1 MEDVQWPELQQDDRE
16 LLKTLMKVLSARVS
30 GDPYSRDGS
39 YSALLAEL
47 PPGLRAMEATHWL
60 DISLTLDS
68 VTWHFGNFGEPGLV
82 AQTEEGLLEL
92 GLPELA
98 ACFHEAAEFMT
109 PLLHQR
115 ISSEEDLYQLL
126 ERKGLRGV
134 SKEIDRRAWA
144 LDLPGRGTSR
154 RRGRSLIY
162 EAWVRYARAYPERV
176 FGS

>member
-1 MEDVQWPELQQDDRE
+1 M
-16 LLKTLMKVLSARVS
+16 
-30 GDPYSRDGS
+30 G
-39 YSALLAEL
+39 
-47 PPGLRAMEATHWL
+47 ATHWL

-68 VTWHFGNFGEPGLV
+68 ITWHFGNFGEPGLV

-98 ACFHEAAEFMT
+98 ACFHEAAEFMM

-115 ISSEEDLYQLL
+115 ISNEEDLYQLL
-126 ERKGLRGV
+126 ERMGLRDV
-134 SKEIDRRAWA
+134 SEEVDRRAWA
-144 LDLPGRGTSR
+144 LAWPGRGTSR

-162 EAWVRYARAYPERV
+162 KAWVRYARTHPERV